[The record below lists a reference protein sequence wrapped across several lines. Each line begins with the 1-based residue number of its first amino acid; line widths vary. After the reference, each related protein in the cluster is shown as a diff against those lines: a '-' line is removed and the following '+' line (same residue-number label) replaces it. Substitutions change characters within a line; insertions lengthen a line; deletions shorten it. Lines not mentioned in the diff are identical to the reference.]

1 MKKIIFIIVFISF
14 NANSQQTNDS
24 VSVFDKKYQYQV
36 LQDVNLR
43 EKSSAKSEIVRVL
56 KQHEVIEIIDS
67 TNNWYLIKDLNL
79 KEGFVS
85 KKYIYKTVLTS
96 DKKPKDNKIGAVS
109 FLLIIITIILI
120 VKAIKTKCIYCNKQ
134 CKIFTNYHKEC
145 SSKYKKTKD
154 FIKQETDSYFGRFN
168 VENLD
173 NVDEKF
179 SDEDYNKLNQVA
191 IDGYVNLSFELS
203 NLLSIK
209 IDEFLDDNVLSI
221 MEEQAIAHFII
232 QFKLDDCDYFN
243 NLKLKEKIV
252 RASILRTLF
261 NQDVLT
267 SRINLTDSLP
277 FKFLKNELLVYLDM
291 GVEYFE
297 KRFKTT
303 YKGGSD
309 GVSIK
314 IIKGVYYRKSSF
326 RGHAVK
332 TLKTVPV
339 GKGILAI
346 TNKHIYFS
354 STNKNFRIRY
364 DRIVSITPY
373 DDGIGVEKDGVS
385 SKPLI
390 FKNLDG
396 WFYYNFI
403 KNSDKIILDNDN
415 SSKKNRKIS
424 KAVKDRVWNRDGGK
438 CVQCGS
444 NENLEFDHIIPFS
457 KGGANTYRNIQLL
470 CEPCNRGKSD
480 KIG

>member
-1 MKKIIFIIVFISF
+1 M
-14 NANSQQTNDS
+14 N
-24 VSVFDKKYQYQV
+24 
-36 LQDVNLR
+36 
-43 EKSSAKSEIVRVL
+43 
-56 KQHEVIEIIDS
+56 
-67 TNNWYLIKDLNL
+67 
-79 KEGFVS
+79 
-85 KKYIYKTVLTS
+85 
-96 DKKPKDNKIGAVS
+96 
-109 FLLIIITIILI
+109 
-120 VKAIKTKCIYCNKQ
+120 
-134 CKIFTNYHKEC
+134 
-145 SSKYKKTKD
+145 
-154 FIKQETDSYFGRFN
+154 
-168 VENLD
+168 
-173 NVDEKF
+173 
-179 SDEDYNKLNQVA
+179 
-191 IDGYVNLSFELS
+191 
-203 NLLSIK
+203 
-209 IDEFLDDNVLSI
+209 FLDDNVLNI

-243 NLKLKEKIV
+243 NLKLKEKVV

-267 SRINLTDSLP
+267 SRINVTDSLP

-297 KRFKTT
+297 KRIKTT

-346 TNKHIYFS
+346 TDKHIYFS

-470 CEPCNRGKSD
+470 CESCNRGKSD